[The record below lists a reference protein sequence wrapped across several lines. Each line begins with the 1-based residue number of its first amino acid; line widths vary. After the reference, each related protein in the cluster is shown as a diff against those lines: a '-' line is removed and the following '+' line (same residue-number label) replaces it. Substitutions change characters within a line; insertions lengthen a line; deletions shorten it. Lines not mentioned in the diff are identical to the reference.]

1 MFGSAFT
8 TGFALSAT
16 LIVAIGAQ
24 NAFVLR
30 QGIRKEHVAPIVLFC
45 AIADLVLIAAGVAG
59 LATVLGDSPVL
70 VAALTTAGSAFL
82 VWYGIRALRRALV
95 PQALHAGAGPGGGAG
110 DGAGAGGGIGAGGG
124 GAVGGGVGAGARVG
138 AEEPLSLRNAMAQVA
153 GFTLLNPHVY
163 LDTVLLMGSI
173 GTRQP
178 PDMRVWFVGG
188 AACASGVWFTTLGFG
203 ARLLAPVFAR
213 PQAWRVLDI
222 LIGLTMLALAVA
234 LIRQALGGLALPQ
247 G

>member
-16 LIVAIGAQ
+16 LIIAIGAQ

-30 QGIRKEHVAPIVLFC
+30 QGIRKEHVAPIVAFC
-45 AIADLVLIAAGVAG
+45 ALADLLLIGAGVAG
-59 LATVLGDSPVL
+59 LASVLGHSPTL
-70 VAALTTAGSAFL
+70 VALLTAAGSVFL
-82 VWYGIRALRRALV
+82 VWYGIRALRRASL
-95 PQALHAGAGPGGGAG
+95 PQSLRAAAG
-110 DGAGAGGGIGAGGG
+110 D
-124 GAVGGGVGAGARVG
+124 
-138 AEEPLSLRNAMAQVA
+138 EPLSLGGAMAQAA

-178 PDMRVWFVGG
+178 PDMRMWFVGG

-213 PQAWRVLDI
+213 PRAWQVLDTI
-222 LIGLTMLALAVA
+222 VGLTMLGLAVM
-234 LIRQALGGLALPQ
+234 LIRQAAPGL
-247 G
+247 

>member
-1 MFGSAFT
+1 MFSTAFT

-30 QGIRKEHVAPIVLFC
+30 QGIRKEHVAPIVAFC
-45 AIADLVLIAAGVAG
+45 ALSDLILIGAGVAG
-59 LATVLGDSPVL
+59 LGTVLGDSPAL
-70 VAALTTAGSAFL
+70 VALLTAAGSGFL
-82 VWYGIRALRRALV
+82 VWYGVKALRRASQ
-95 PQALHAGAGPGGGAG
+95 PQSLRAASGEGA
-110 DGAGAGGGIGAGGG
+110 
-124 GAVGGGVGAGARVG
+124 
-138 AEEPLSLRNAMAQVA
+138 LSLGGAMAQAA

-163 LDTVLLMGSI
+163 LDTVLLVGSI

-188 AACASGVWFTTLGFG
+188 AACASGVWFTTLGYG

-213 PQAWRVLDI
+213 PRAWQVLDTI
-222 LIGLTMLALAVA
+222 VGLTMLTLAVL
-234 LIRQALGGLALPQ
+234 LIRQAVAPGV
-247 G
+247 

>member
-1 MFGSAFT
+1 MFSSAFM

-16 LIVAIGAQ
+16 LIIAIGAQ

-45 AIADLVLIAAGVAG
+45 ALADLVLIGAGVVG
-59 LATVLGDSPVL
+59 LASVLGQSPGL
-70 VAALTTAGSAFL
+70 VALLTIAGSAFL
-82 VWYGIRALRRALV
+82 LWYGARALRRALV
-95 PQALHAGAGPGGGAG
+95 PQSLQASAGN
-110 DGAGAGGGIGAGGG
+110 
-124 GAVGGGVGAGARVG
+124 R
-138 AEEPLSLRNAMAQVA
+138 PLSLGNAMAQAA

-178 PDMRVWFVGG
+178 PDLRLWFVGG
-188 AACASGVWFTTLGFG
+188 AACASGMWFTTLGFG
-203 ARLLAPVFAR
+203 ARLLAPIFAR
-213 PQAWRVLDI
+213 PSAWRVLDT
-222 LIGLTMLALAVA
+222 LIGLTMLSLAVM
-234 LIRQALGGLALPQ
+234 LIRQGLAGLPAA

>member
-1 MFGSAFT
+1 MLSSAFT

-16 LIVAIGAQ
+16 LIIAIGAQ

-30 QGIRKEHVAPIVLFC
+30 QGIRREHVAPIVIFC
-45 AIADLVLIAAGVAG
+45 ALADLLLIGAGVVG
-59 LATVLGDSPVL
+59 LASVLGNSP
-70 VAALTTAGSAFL
+70 ALASLLTIAGSAFL
-82 VWYGIRALRRALV
+82 AWYGVRALRRALI
-95 PQALHAGAGPGGGAG
+95 PQSLRASAG
-110 DGAGAGGGIGAGGG
+110 DQ
-124 GAVGGGVGAGARVG
+124 
-138 AEEPLSLRNAMAQVA
+138 PLSLGNAMAQAA

-178 PDMRVWFVGG
+178 PDLRLWFVGG

-213 PQAWRVLDI
+213 PGAWRVLDSV
-222 LIGLTMLALAVA
+222 IGLTMLALAVM
-234 LIRQALGGLALPQ
+234 LIRQGLAGLPVS
-247 G
+247 

>member
-1 MFGSAFT
+1 MLGSAFT
-8 TGFALSAT
+8 TGFALGAT

-30 QGIRKEHVAPIVLFC
+30 QGIRKEHVGPIVMFC
-45 AIADLVLIAAGVAG
+45 ALADLLLIGAGVAG
-59 LATVLGDSPVL
+59 LAGILGDSPTLVSVL
-70 VAALTTAGSAFL
+70 TIAGSAFL
-82 VWYGIRALRRALV
+82 VWYGVRALGRALV
-95 PQALHAGAGPGGGAG
+95 PQSLQA
-110 DGAGAGGGIGAGGG
+110 AGGSA
-124 GAVGGGVGAGARVG
+124 
-138 AEEPLSLRNAMAQVA
+138 PLSLGNAMAQAA

-213 PQAWRVLDI
+213 PQSWRVLDTI
-222 LIGLTMLALAVA
+222 VGLTMLILAIV
-234 LIRQALGGLALPQ
+234 LIRQGAAGLP
-247 G
+247 

>member
-16 LIVAIGAQ
+16 LIIAIGAQ

-30 QGIRKEHVAPIVLFC
+30 QGIRKEHVAPIVAFC
-45 AIADLVLIAAGVAG
+45 AIADLLLIAVGVAG
-59 LATVLGDSPVL
+59 LAGILGDSPTL
-70 VAALTTAGSAFL
+70 VALLTIAGSAFL
-82 VWYGIRALRRALV
+82 VWYGIRALQRALL
-95 PQALHAGAGPGGGAG
+95 PQSLRAAAGN
-110 DGAGAGGGIGAGGG
+110 
-124 GAVGGGVGAGARVG
+124 
-138 AEEPLSLRNAMAQVA
+138 EPLSLANAMAQAA

-188 AACASGVWFTTLGFG
+188 AACASGVWFTTLGYG
-203 ARLLAPVFAR
+203 ARLLAPIFAR
-213 PQAWRVLDI
+213 PRAWQVLDT
-222 LIGLTMLALAVA
+222 LVGLTMLSLAVL
-234 LIRQALGGLALPQ
+234 LIRQGIAGLQHP
-247 G
+247 